1 MIMDFTGIG
10 ILAGL
15 LLTVFGLLIIV
26 IFAFAFA
33 HAQKSRND
41 KPLAEQSAFR
51 FLLVASI
58 FLLINI
64 CVFLYTILIYES
76 ISYELRSGLN
86 GLMFFGWLPFNLFV
100 IVIIAAILKKN

>member
-15 LLTVFGLLIIV
+15 LLTVIGLSIFV
-26 IFAFAFA
+26 IFAFA

-64 CVFLYTILIYES
+64 CVFLYTILIYEN
-76 ISYELRSGLN
+76 ISYELRSALN

>member
-15 LLTVFGLLIIV
+15 LLTVFGLLIFV

-64 CVFLYTILIYES
+64 CFYPFRRKPSRGRAIWGFRLTARPGNS
-76 ISYELRSGLN
+76 MPSRTSKASRSATRL
-86 GLMFFGWLPFNLFV
+86 
-100 IVIIAAILKKN
+100 